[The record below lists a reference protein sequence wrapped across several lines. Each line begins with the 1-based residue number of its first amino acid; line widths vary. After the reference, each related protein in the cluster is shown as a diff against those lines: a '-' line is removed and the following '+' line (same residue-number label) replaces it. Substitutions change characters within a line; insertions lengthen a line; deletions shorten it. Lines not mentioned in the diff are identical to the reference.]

1 MYIPHSL
8 ICMITCSL
16 TFFIKIYFQIVEHW
30 LITKLLV
37 LYKSPQP
44 ITGEVAFKAGFRLSA
59 EVCQII

>member
-16 TFFIKIYFQIVEHW
+16 TFFIKIYFHIIEHW
-30 LITKLLV
+30 LITKLLI

-44 ITGEVAFKAGFRLSA
+44 ITGDAAFKAGFSLNT
-59 EVCQII
+59 EVCLIS